1 MKRVMELLIISRRDG
16 WAWYIFSGKP
26 GSLIARSTASK
37 ATIESVRNTVY
48 RKNPDFKRIP
58 ERVFHSTDKLPK
70 WFLEWEEESQKDSG
84 GVLYA
89 LKHPSFEG
97 LIKLGFTD
105 KPLED
110 TIRRQ
115 SNLLP
120 IPEPFE
126 LIDKW
131 QVSEGQQLIR
141 ILRKKL
147 KDQYGTEKRS
157 FFRIKRSKLKAAVEA
172 TLEELSVSQ

>member
-1 MKRVMELLIISRRDG
+1 MELYIISSKDG

-26 GSLIARSTASK
+26 GSLIARSKASK
-37 ATIESVRNTVY
+37 ASIESVRNAVY
-48 RKNPDFKRIP
+48 RKSPDFKKIP
-58 ERVFHSTDKLPK
+58 ESVLYSTDKLPK
-70 WFLEWEEESQKDSG
+70 WFSVWEKESQKETG

-110 TIRRQ
+110 TIRLQ

-120 IPEPFE
+120 IPQPFKLVDRWE
-126 LIDKW
+126 
-131 QVSEGQQLIR
+131 VSEGHDL
-141 ILRKKL
+141 LRKLRQKL
-147 KDQYGTEKRS
+147 KDHHGTEKRN
-157 FFRIKRSKLKAAVEA
+157 FFRITRSKLKASVEQLIKNG
-172 TLEELSVSQ
+172 T